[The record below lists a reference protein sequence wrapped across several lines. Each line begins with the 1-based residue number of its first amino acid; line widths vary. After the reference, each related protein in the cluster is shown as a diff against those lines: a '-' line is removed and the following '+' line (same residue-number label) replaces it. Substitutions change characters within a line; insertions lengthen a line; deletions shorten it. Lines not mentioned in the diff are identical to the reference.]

1 MANSSQWLVVRSQNT
16 VDLKEHILNSY
27 TVHPAKAVK
36 GEISVP
42 GDKSISHRSIIL
54 GSIARGITTVS
65 GFLRG
70 EDNIATLNAFR
81 SMGTEIEDDGVTLK
95 IHGKGLHGLS
105 EADDVIDCGNS
116 GTSIRLLTGLLSGQS
131 FFSVLTGDKY
141 LRKRPMKRVVTPL
154 AAMGAKIAGRAGG
167 EKAPLGITG
176 GALRGISYDSPV
188 ASAQV
193 KSAILLAG
201 LYAAGETT
209 VREPHLSRDHSERM
223 LKHFGADIDSRG
235 TEVTI
240 RGGRELRAQEI
251 IVPGDISS
259 SAFFM
264 VAGLITPGSELLIK
278 GVGVNPTRTGI
289 IDILTLMGG
298 KITLLNQREVSG
310 EPIADILVQ
319 SSALH
324 GIEISGDLVP
334 RAIDEFPVISVA
346 AAMAAGKTVIRD
358 ARELRVKETDR
369 IKAMADNLRLAGVK
383 VEEADDGMTVYGAE
397 KFTAFHADSCG
408 DHRIA
413 MSMLIAGL
421 VASGPCTVD
430 DTECISTSFPNFF
443 TLLEQVSR

>member
-1 MANSSQWLVVRSQNT
+1 
-16 VDLKEHILNSY
+16 LKSY

-54 GSIARGITTVS
+54 GSIADGTTTVT

-70 EDNIATLNAFR
+70 EDNMATLNAFR
-81 SMGTEIEDDGVTLK
+81 AMGVKIEDDGITLK
-95 IHGKGLHGLS
+95 ISGRGLHGLA
-105 EADDVIDCGNS
+105 EAEDVIDCGNS
-116 GTSIRLLTGLLSGQS
+116 GTSIRLLTGLLSGQA
-131 FFSVLTGDKY
+131 FFSVLTGDRY

-154 AAMGAKIAGRAGG
+154 AAMGARIAGRAGG
-167 EKAPLGITG
+167 EKAPLAITG
-176 GALRGISYDSPV
+176 GSLAAIAYDSPV
-188 ASAQV
+188 SSAQV

-201 LYAAGETT
+201 LYADGETIVT
-209 VREPHLSRDHSERM
+209 EPHLSRDHSERM
-223 LKHFGADIDSRG
+223 LRHFGADIEPYG
-235 TEVTI
+235 TEVRI
-240 RGGRELRAQEI
+240 RGGRELNAQEI

-259 SAFFM
+259 AAFFM
-264 VAGLITPGSELLIK
+264 VAGLIVPGSELLIR

-298 KITLLNQREVSG
+298 RITLQNQREVSG
-310 EPIADILVQ
+310 EPVADILVQ
-319 SSALH
+319 SSSLH

-346 AAMAAGKTVIRD
+346 AAMASGRTVVKD
-358 ARELRVKETDR
+358 AHELRVKETDR
-369 IKAMADNLRLAGVK
+369 IRAMATNLRLGGVL
-383 VEEADDGMTVYGAE
+383 VEETDDGMTVYGSE

-421 VASGPCTVD
+421 VADGSCTVD
-430 DTECISTSFPNFF
+430 DTDCIATSFPNFF
-443 TLLEQVSR
+443 SLLEQVSQQ

>member
-1 MANSSQWLVVRSQNT
+1 
-16 VDLKEHILNSY
+16 
-27 TVHPAKAVK
+27 VHPAAAVK

-42 GDKSISHRSIIL
+42 GDKSISHRSIIF
-54 GSIARGITTVS
+54 GSIARGVTTVS

-81 SMGTEIEDDGVTLK
+81 SMGITIEDDGVTLK

-105 EADDVIDCGNS
+105 EAEDVIDCGNS
-116 GTSIRLLTGLLSGQS
+116 GTSIRLLTGLLAGQS

-141 LRKRPMKRVVTPL
+141 LRKRPMKRVVAPL
-154 AAMGAKIAGRAGG
+154 AAMGARIAGRAGG
-167 EKAPLGITG
+167 EKAPLGISG
-176 GALRGISYDSPV
+176 SPLAGITYDSPV

-209 VREPHLSRDHSERM
+209 VHEPHLSRDHSERM
-223 LKHFGADIDSRG
+223 LKHFGADIEACG
-235 TEVTI
+235 TKVTI
-240 RGGRELRAQEI
+240 RGGRELQAQEI
-251 IVPGDISS
+251 VVPGDISS
-259 SAFFM
+259 AAFFM

-289 IDILTLMGG
+289 IDILSRMGG
-298 KITLLNQREVSG
+298 RITLLNQREVSG
-310 EPIADILVQ
+310 EPTADLLVQ
-319 SSALH
+319 ASALH

-346 AAMAAGKTVIRD
+346 AAVASGKTVIRD

-369 IKAMADNLRLAGVK
+369 IKAMADNLRRAGVT
-383 VEEADDGMTVYGAE
+383 VEEADDGMTVHGAE
-397 KFTAFHADSCG
+397 KFKQFHADSCG

-413 MSMLIAGL
+413 MSMLVAGL
-421 VASGPCTVD
+421 VADGPSTVD
-430 DTECISTSFPNFF
+430 DTECIATSFPNFF
-443 TLLEQVSR
+443 TLLEQVSAQ